1 MMKNPSFWM
10 QSIIIEIILIIALM
24 LFWLASDN
32 SKGVINSDGL
42 RQITA
47 GAISAL
53 GFILIISVLGCIAV
67 SIVNHR
73 K

>member
-1 MMKNPSFWM
+1 M

-53 GFILIISVLGCIAV
+53 GFIFIISVLGCIAV